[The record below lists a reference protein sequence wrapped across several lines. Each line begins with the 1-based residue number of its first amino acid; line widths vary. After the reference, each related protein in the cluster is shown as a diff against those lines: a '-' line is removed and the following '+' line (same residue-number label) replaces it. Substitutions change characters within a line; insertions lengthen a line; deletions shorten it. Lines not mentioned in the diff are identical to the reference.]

1 MGFRLSGLKAER
13 FEHLYGATDDVLKA
27 HNAMRLI
34 AQPGS
39 PCRISLRDASVGEP
53 LLLLE
58 FQHQDSHTPYRSS
71 GPIFIQEGQA
81 HTSAFEN
88 EIPPEMQSRNYSV
101 RAYDANDMLVTGKV
115 LAGDAL
121 KAGIADLFRSPVATY
136 LHLHHAGYGC
146 FACRV
151 DRI

>member
-13 FEHLYGATDDVLKA
+13 FVHLYGATDDLLKA
-27 HNAMRLI
+27 HNTIRLI
-34 AQPGS
+34 ARPDS
-39 PCRISLRDASVGEP
+39 PCRVSLRDASVGEP

-58 FQHQDSHTPYRSS
+58 FQHQDSQTPYRSS

-81 HTSAFEN
+81 HTGVFEN
-88 EIPPEMQSRNYSV
+88 DIPPEMQGRNYSV
-101 RAYDANDMLVTGKV
+101 RIYDTNDMLVTGKV
-115 LAGDAL
+115 IPGDEL
-121 KAGIADLFRSPVATY
+121 KEGIADLFRSPAASY

-151 DRI
+151 DRT